1 MYFKTTGKAFSSN
14 VNYFW
19 TSKST
24 FFFLNIYARR
34 KCSRVNT
41 TDSDYEYWADT
52 LCEIWTQA
60 LYNFQRSTTVLH
72 TQ

>member
-24 FFFLNIYARR
+24 FFCFISTQEE

-52 LCEIWTQA
+52 LCEIWTQV
-60 LYNFQRSTTVLH
+60 LYSC
-72 TQ
+72 